1 MTPGA
6 SSTSASESA
15 APLVSIVIPAYNHAA
30 FLDEAIR
37 SVLAQDYPRIEL
49 IVLDDGSTDAT
60 PQALARYT
68 GRFFW
73 ETQKNM
79 GQAATLNKGWKMAKG
94 DIFGYLG
101 ADDLLRPGC
110 VRAAVEVLEACPDV
124 VLTYC
129 DFELIDPHSRAIRTV
144 RAEEFDYRRMVVE
157 FVCTPGPG
165 VFFRRAA
172 FERTGG
178 WDPSLRQM
186 PDYEYWLRLGL
197 VGRFK
202 RIPRTLAAFRVHEG
216 SYTFS
221 VTPPERAEE
230 PVRILNKYF
239 GLPGVPVGILQERDR
254 AASNALLV
262 SAQLHL
268 RSGRYRAAFAYV
280 RHAASLFP
288 KNLLQPRILRQF
300 ANGLFNRLGHRLLW
314 SLKRPRASGRQ
325 A

>member
-1 MTPGA
+1 MN
-6 SSTSASESA
+6 
-15 APLVSIVIPAYNHAA
+15 APTVSIVIPAYNHAG
-30 FLDEAIR
+30 FLAPAID
-37 SVLAQDYPRIEL
+37 SVLAQDYPATEL
-49 IVLDDGSTDAT
+49 IVINDGSTDST
-60 PQALARYT
+60 SEVLARYGGT
-68 GRFFW
+68 IFW
-73 ETQKNM
+73 ETQDNM
-79 GQAATLNKGWKMAKG
+79 GQAATLNKGWRMAKG
-94 DIFGYLG
+94 NILGYLG

-129 DFELIDPHSRAIRTV
+129 DFELIDPHSRLIRTV
-144 RAEEFDYRRMVVE
+144 YAEEFDYRKMAVD
-157 FVCTPGPG
+157 FVCAPGPG

-172 FERTGG
+172 FECAGG

-197 VGRFK
+197 VGGFK

-216 SYTFS
+216 SLTFAAM
-221 VTPPERAEE
+221 PAERAEE
-230 PVRILNKYF
+230 PLRILNKYF
-239 GLPGVPVGILQERDR
+239 GLAGVPIGIRQEQER
-254 AASNALLV
+254 AISNAFLV

-268 RSGRYRAAFAYV
+268 RSGRYRAAFV
-280 RHAASLFP
+280 CVGHAASLFP

-314 SLKRPRASGRQ
+314 SVKRPHDSHRQ

>member
-1 MTPGA
+1 MY
-6 SSTSASESA
+6 
-15 APLVSIVIPAYNHAA
+15 APTVSIVIPAYNHAD
-30 FLDEAIR
+30 FLAQAIN
-37 SVLAQDYPRIEL
+37 SVLAQDYPATEL
-49 IVLDDGSTDAT
+49 IVLDDGSTDST
-60 PQALARYT
+60 RDVLVNYT
-68 GRFFW
+68 GRFHW
-73 ETQKNM
+73 ETQQNM

-94 DIFGYLG
+94 DILGYLG

-129 DFELIDPHSRAIRTV
+129 DFELIDPHSQFIRTV
-144 RAEEFDYRRMVVE
+144 CAEEFDYRKMVVD
-157 FVCTPGPG
+157 FVCAPGPG

-172 FERTGG
+172 FECAGG

-197 VGRFK
+197 VGGFK

-221 VTPPERAEE
+221 ATPPERAEE

-239 GLPGVPVGILQERDR
+239 GLAGVPVPIRQERDR
-254 AASNALLV
+254 AISNALLV

-268 RSGRYRAAFAYV
+268 RSGRYQSAFGCV

-288 KNLLQPRILRQF
+288 KNLLQPRILRQL

-314 SLKRPRASGRQ
+314 SVKRPHDSHRQ

>member
-1 MTPGA
+1 MISIAVTID
-6 SSTSASESA
+6 S
-15 APLVSIVIPAYNHAA
+15 PLVSIAIPAYNHAQY
-30 FLDEAIR
+30 LDESIR
-37 SVLAQDYPRIEL
+37 SVLGQDYPRIEL
-49 IVLDDGSTDAT
+49 IVLDDGSTDST
-60 PQALARYT
+60 RDVLVNYT
-68 GRFFW
+68 GRFHW
-73 ETQKNM
+73 ETQQNM

-94 DIFGYLG
+94 DILGYLS
-101 ADDLLRPGC
+101 ADDLLLPGC

-129 DFELIDPHSRAIRTV
+129 DFELIDPHSRFIRTV
-144 RAEEFDYRRMVVE
+144 CTEEFDYRKMVVE

-172 FERTGG
+172 FECAGG

-197 VGRFK
+197 VGGFK

-221 VTPPERAEE
+221 DTPPERAEE

-239 GLPGVPVGILQERDR
+239 GLPGLPVGIRQERDR
-254 AASNALLV
+254 AISNALLV

-268 RSGRYRAAFAYV
+268 RSGRYRAAFACV
-280 RHAASLFP
+280 RYAASVFP

-314 SLKRPRASGRQ
+314 SLKRPHVSDRQ